1 MSRDSRGGVTRAPQA
16 IRTTQCPRAP
26 GPDRPGLR
34 RCDNRHRE
42 VLVPG
47 RISGR
52 LVGFVRW
59 CSAIA
64 IALALASPVLGRA
77 GTIPVLPATGVV
89 DNVMAGYLEDGI
101 ARAAADGAP
110 AVVIRLNTPGGS
122 LDATQ
127 RIVSA
132 LLESTVPTIVWV
144 SPAGG
149 RAASAGTFITLAANL
164 AYMAPGTNI
173 GAASP
178 IDSSGQDIPGTLG
191 LKVKNDAIANIRS
204 IAEARGRNADWAVST
219 VATAVSSSASE
230 AVALHAVDGIAATLD
245 DLRTSANGRVVTVTG
260 GRQVTLD
267 LAGATFGESGM
278 NPFQGFLHLLSDPN
292 IAFLLFSLGGLALLL
307 ELFHPNFVSGTVG
320 AIAVILGLV
329 GFGSLPLN
337 AAGLLLVGLGI
348 VLLGLEIAVTSHG
361 LLGAGG
367 VACFVVGASVLYTPP
382 GDPFGPVVDVALPL
396 LAVMTATA
404 AAFTGLIMYTAL
416 QTRRMVSTPGLVGTA
431 LEPGTPG
438 IVGRPLDPLGS
449 VSAGG
454 EEWSARAVD
463 GRPIG
468 RGERVRVVAL
478 DGLTVLVER
487 DLQSSP
493 V

>member
-1 MSRDSRGGVTRAPQA
+1 MAGPVSR
-16 IRTTQCPRAP
+16 
-26 GPDRPGLR
+26 
-34 RCDNRHRE
+34 
-42 VLVPG
+42 
-47 RISGR
+47 R
-52 LVGFVRW
+52 LVGLLRW
-59 CSAIA
+59 CFTIA
-64 IALALASPVLGRA
+64 VALALAGPVLGRG

-89 DNVMAGYLEDGI
+89 DNVLAGYLEDGI
-101 ARAAADGAP
+101 AQAAADGAP

-132 LLESTVPTIVWV
+132 LLESAVPTIVWV
-144 SPAGG
+144 APAGG

-164 AYMAPGTNI
+164 AFMAPGTNI

-178 IDSSGQDIPGTLG
+178 VGGQGEDIPGTLG

-204 IAEARGRNADWAVST
+204 IAETRGRNVDWAAST
-219 VATAVSSSASE
+219 VATAVSSSAAE
-230 AVALHAVDGIAATLD
+230 AVALHAVDGISATLD
-245 DLRTSANGRVVTVTG
+245 DLRASANGRVVTVAG

-267 LAGATFGESGM
+267 LAGVTFGELGM

-292 IAFLLFSLGGLALLL
+292 IAFLLFSLGGLGLLL
-307 ELFHPNFVSGTVG
+307 ELFHPNFVSGIVG

-348 VLLGLEIAVTSHG
+348 LLFALEIAVTSHG
-361 LLGAGG
+361 LVGAGG
-367 VACFVVGASVLYTPP
+367 VVSFALGASALYTRP
-382 GDPFGPVVDVALPL
+382 GDPFGPAVDVALPL
-396 LAVMTATA
+396 LVVMTATV
-404 AAFTGLIMYTAL
+404 AAFFGLIMYTAL
-416 QTRRMVSTPGLVGTA
+416 QTRRMVSAPGMVGTA

-454 EEWSARAVD
+454 EEWSARTVD

-487 DLQSSP
+487 DPQSSP

>member
-1 MSRDSRGGVTRAPQA
+1 
-16 IRTTQCPRAP
+16 
-26 GPDRPGLR
+26 
-34 RCDNRHRE
+34 
-42 VLVPG
+42 
-47 RISGR
+47 
-52 LVGFVRW
+52 
-59 CSAIA
+59 
-64 IALALASPVLGRA
+64 
-77 GTIPVLPATGVV
+77 
-89 DNVMAGYLEDGI
+89 
-101 ARAAADGAP
+101 
-110 AVVIRLNTPGGS
+110 
-122 LDATQ
+122 
-127 RIVSA
+127 
-132 LLESTVPTIVWV
+132 
-144 SPAGG
+144 
-149 RAASAGTFITLAANL
+149 
-164 AYMAPGTNI
+164 
-173 GAASP
+173 
-178 IDSSGQDIPGTLG
+178 
-191 LKVKNDAIANIRS
+191 
-204 IAEARGRNADWAVST
+204 
-219 VATAVSSSASE
+219 
-230 AVALHAVDGIAATLD
+230 
-245 DLRTSANGRVVTVTG
+245 
-260 GRQVTLD
+260 
-267 LAGATFGESGM
+267 
-278 NPFQGFLHLLSDPN
+278 
-292 IAFLLFSLGGLALLL
+292 
-307 ELFHPNFVSGTVG
+307 
-320 AIAVILGLV
+320 
-329 GFGSLPLN
+329 
-337 AAGLLLVGLGI
+337 
-348 VLLGLEIAVTSHG
+348 LGLEIAVTSHG

>member
-1 MSRDSRGGVTRAPQA
+1 
-16 IRTTQCPRAP
+16 
-26 GPDRPGLR
+26 
-34 RCDNRHRE
+34 
-42 VLVPG
+42 VLVAG
-47 RISGR
+47 RFSRRFIG
-52 LVGFVRW
+52 LLRW
-59 CSAIA
+59 CCAIA
-64 IALALASPVLGRA
+64 IALGMAGPVLGRS
-77 GTIPVLPATGVV
+77 GTIPVLSATGVV
-89 DNVMAGYLEDGI
+89 DNVMAGYLGDGI
-101 ARAAADGAP
+101 ARAVSEGAP

-144 SPAGG
+144 APAGG
-149 RAASAGTFITLAANL
+149 RAASAGTFMTLAANL
-164 AYMAPGTNI
+164 AFMAPGTNI

-204 IAEARGRNADWAVST
+204 IAEARGRNVDWAVST
-219 VATAVSSSASE
+219 VDTAVSSSAAE
-230 AVALHAVDGIAATLD
+230 AVALHAVDGIAATLED
-245 DLRTSANGRVVTVTG
+245 IRTAANGRVITMTG
-260 GRQVTLD
+260 GRVITLD
-267 LAGATFGESGM
+267 LSGATFGDLSM

-292 IAFLLFSLGGLALLL
+292 IAFLLFSLGGLGLVL
-307 ELFHPNFVSGTVG
+307 ELFHPNLVSGIAG
-320 AIAVILGLV
+320 AIAVVLGLV

-337 AAGLLLVGLGI
+337 AAGILLIGLGI
-348 VLLGLEIAVTSHG
+348 VLFAIEVAVTSHG
-361 LLGAGG
+361 LLGTGG
-367 VACFVVGASVLYTPP
+367 VVSFALGASALYTRP
-382 GDPFGPVVDVALPL
+382 GDPFGPAVGVALPL
-396 LAVMTATA
+396 LVLMTATV

-416 QTRRMVSTPGLVGTA
+416 QTRRMASAPGLVGTA
-431 LEPGTPG
+431 IEPGTPG

-454 EEWSARAVD
+454 EEWSARTVD

-487 DLQSSP
+487 DPTSSP